1 MYNEMKR
8 LISFVLT
15 LLLTLSL
22 SAASQEQMIKN
33 IASLCAKISET
44 TSAFSEE
51 RSNPRKPKQTLQGTL
66 TYRSDNYLSMEYT
79 VDTDKFL
86 IEKGQMLNRREGKT
100 MKYDLSK
107 NLPMRNLSN
116 TLLYSF
122 SGQLEKLSK
131 EQNTTLQVKEQGDYY
146 VVVLDA
152 VKKQARGYSHI
163 EITYLKKNGK
173 LIEMKMDEFNGL
185 STLYRLVK

>member
-1 MYNEMKR
+1 
-8 LISFVLT
+8 
-15 LLLTLSL
+15 
-22 SAASQEQMIKN
+22 
-33 IASLCAKISET
+33 
-44 TSAFSEE
+44 
-51 RSNPRKPKQTLQGTL
+51 
-66 TYRSDNYLSMEYT
+66 
-79 VDTDKFL
+79 L